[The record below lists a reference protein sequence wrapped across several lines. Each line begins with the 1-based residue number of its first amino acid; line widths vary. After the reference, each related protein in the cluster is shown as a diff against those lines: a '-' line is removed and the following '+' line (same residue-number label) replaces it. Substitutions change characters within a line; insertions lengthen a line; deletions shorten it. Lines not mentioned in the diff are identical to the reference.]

1 MFPLKF
7 INRHFFLEH
16 EGRLYLVDTGCP
28 RSFAINSAIPWAN
41 KTPQAV
47 ILDVP
52 NGLIRFHREE
62 EPFYSA
68 GLFDFEKAP
77 RTMAPI
83 LASVGR
89 NHDPLRL
96 IWDTGAQIGYVDMAD
111 VPAIALLEETGPF
124 SDFSPTYGTIESGK
138 TWRARFFIKQA
149 SRINT
154 SFDFFAFCQIAQA
167 PQRILDDIKSEGAHG
182 VLGNSWMNEC
192 DCAVVAIKAK
202 KAQLHIRGGSWMMRK
217 TTGGPIGSL
226 DWLDIAVVTDEESR
240 PETPIDRKI
249 TTHRRLA
256 QLSQAQE
263 SLEAK
268 AQDPELSGLPQGI
281 QATGLTPTLRSVPCS
296 LGPFTVEGL
305 RAHLGMDN
313 IDGLIGNDLLLD
325 TLL

>member
-1 MFPLKF
+1 MFPFKY

-28 RSFAINSAIPWAN
+28 KSFATHGAIPWAN

-47 ILDVP
+47 IFDVP

-77 RTMAPI
+77 GTMAPI
-83 LASVGR
+83 LASEGQ

-111 VPAIALLEETGPF
+111 IPTYALLEETGPF

-154 SFDFFAFCQIAQA
+154 NVDFFAFCQIAQA
-167 PQRILDDIKSEGAHG
+167 PKRILDDIKSEGAHG
-182 VLGNSWMNEC
+182 VLGNSWMNEW
-192 DCAVVAIKAK
+192 DGAVVTIKARK
-202 KAQLHIRGGSWMMRK
+202 SQLHIYGGSWMIQK
-217 TTGGPIGSL
+217 TTKPPRRR
-226 DWLDIAVVTDEESR
+226 DWLDTGLVTYEESE
-240 PETPIDRKI
+240 PETPLERGIWARRRTAQFEREKELMETYRK
-249 TTHRRLA
+249 
-256 QLSQAQE
+256 
-263 SLEAK
+263 
-268 AQDPELSGLPQGI
+268 DDELIALPKGI
-281 QATGLTPTLRSVPCS
+281 QATGLTPSLRSVPCS

-305 RAHLGMDN
+305 RAHLGMEN